1 MNKDKHYRN
10 DKHMSQ
16 LTLART
22 VEVSRQTINMIEN
35 NKYKYCRSTLNFGQM
50 WKTVEAIP
58 FIKKKKKLDG
68 YNVFIHIVSYYLFQQ
83 KINYY

>member
-1 MNKDKHYRN
+1 MNKVKHYRN

-35 NKYKYCRSTLNFGQM
+35 NKYNPSLNLCINIAKSLDVTLNDLF
-50 WKTVEAIP
+50 WEE
-58 FIKKKKKLDG
+58 
-68 YNVFIHIVSYYLFQQ
+68 HSYE
-83 KINYY
+83 